1 MTNDSL
7 IYDINDKQPTAA
19 HANNQ
24 GLVLLYDPI
33 GKWMSGSWDCV
44 QYRKGVTHW
53 MMLPDA
59 PPITQTREELN
70 EQRFEQWLAN
80 YNHGKQLTFEQQ
92 TIAHQAFLKGASY
105 V

>member
-7 IYDINDKQPTAA
+7 MYNINEKTPTAA

-24 GLVLLYDPI
+24 GLVLMYDPI
-33 GKWMSGSWDCV
+33 GKWMSGPWNCF

-59 PPITQTREELN
+59 PPITQTQEELH
-70 EQRFEQWLAN
+70 EQRFEQWLAA
-80 YNHGKQLTFEQQ
+80 YSIGKTLTFEQQ
-92 TIAHQAFLKGASY
+92 QTAHAAFMRGASH